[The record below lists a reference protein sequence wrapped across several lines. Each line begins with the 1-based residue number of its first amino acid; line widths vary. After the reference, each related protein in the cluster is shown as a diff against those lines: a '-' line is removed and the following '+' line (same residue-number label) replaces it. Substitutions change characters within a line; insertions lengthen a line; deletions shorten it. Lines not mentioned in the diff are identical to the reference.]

1 MEIRCGKCNKLFR
14 VADEKITGSGVKFA
28 CTKCGDTVRITSE
41 EFSHYTLS
49 KAAVSALDMFE
60 PKPKDEMASM
70 SERDTEAGQTP
81 GDDVTARTPLSPPKD
96 SDQSSSALPDFLQEK
111 EESVFSEPNPFE
123 ELPLGEATQSEQEP
137 PHENEPAFEIPLSSE
152 PEPYTLAEPEK
163 KAEHNPEAVIG
174 PAKESVL
181 ESPIEPVIKPMIE
194 PTIETTKEP
203 AAITPAIKSTPQQKI
218 PAEPEQKRD
227 QEQPTM
233 PASDLVPMPQ
243 TEPKPQPEPGPEEST
258 IRSHVPETQPAIQS
272 EPSPVQPVAPHPM
285 PKEELLE
292 QIRRETPQAES
303 SRSGRMVLVLL
314 SVFLVLG
321 AAGYGVYR
329 FVLPSLQEAERPAV
343 VMTSTEGLRVVNPSG
358 AIEQNGDL
366 LITGSVENLTDKE
379 RPGWYVVVDVYDANG
394 KVLHKIRLLNG
405 KQIYSSTDYDILSK
419 RGVNVAELKAKTLQN
434 QGVVIPA
441 KGSVPFEMRYLQPP
455 VGIASFNATLQ
466 PFDPIRLFK
475 EIQKETK

>member
-28 CTKCGDTVRITSE
+28 CTKCGDTVKITSE

-49 KAAVSALDMFE
+49 KAAVTALDMFE
-60 PKPKDEMASM
+60 PKPKAEMASM
-70 SERDTEAGQTP
+70 SEQHTEAGQAP
-81 GDDVTARTPLSPPKD
+81 GDDVTAHIPPSPPKD

-123 ELPLGEATQSEQEP
+123 ELPLREATRFEQEP
-137 PHENEPAFEIPLSSE
+137 PHENEPAFEIPLPSE
-152 PEPYTLAEPEK
+152 PAPYTLAAPEK
-163 KAEHNPEAVIG
+163 KAEHNPEAVVE

-181 ESPIEPVIKPMIE
+181 ESPIESVIKPTIE
-194 PTIETTKEP
+194 PTIEATKEP
-203 AAITPAIKSTPQQKI
+203 AAITPAIKPTPQQKI
-218 PAEPEQKRD
+218 PVEPEQKRD
-227 QEQPTM
+227 QGQPTM
-233 PASDLVPMPQ
+233 PAAGLVTTPR
-243 TEPKPQPEPGPEEST
+243 TVPKTQPEQEEPV
-258 IRSHVPETQPAIQS
+258 IKSHVPEAQPAIGA
-272 EPSPVQPVAPHPM
+272 EPSPAPPVVPHPM
-285 PKEELLE
+285 PEEESVE
-292 QIRRETPQAES
+292 QIRREAAQEEPS
-303 SRSGRMVLVLL
+303 HSGRMVLILL

-405 KQIYSSTDYDILSK
+405 KQIYSSSDYDILSK
-419 RGVNVAELKAKTLQN
+419 RGVNVAELKAKALQS

-475 EIQKETK
+475 EIQKDTK